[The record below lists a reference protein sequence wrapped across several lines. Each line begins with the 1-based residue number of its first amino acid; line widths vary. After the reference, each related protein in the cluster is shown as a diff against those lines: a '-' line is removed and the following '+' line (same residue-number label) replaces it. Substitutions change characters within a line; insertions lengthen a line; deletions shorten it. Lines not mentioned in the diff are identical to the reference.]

1 MKPAPRPVRPPARM
15 LAAATGVVAI
25 SGGTL
30 VGIPDVL
37 RQDGLTA
44 RTIAQ
49 LLTSAVPTDARDVR
63 VNGVYGSAH
72 KGTWQ
77 FVASL
82 TWRTADGTIGGGTT
96 ELPQHGGQPPI
107 PSEFGPERLEHEH
120 RIGWTIARLRHA
132 MRHIDIGNEPLAM
145 VELEITADEQP
156 TVLACSAAGTES
168 AASCTEYDA
177 NGDVTRRFTDRLVD
191 VYGLDAVS
199 VQRASAPVTA
209 TP

>member
-1 MKPAPRPVRPPARM
+1 M
-15 LAAATGVVAI
+15 LAAAAGVIAI
-25 SGGTL
+25 SGGTI
-30 VGIPDVL
+30 VSIPNVL

-44 RTIAQ
+44 RTIAH
-49 LLTSAVPTDARDVR
+49 LLSDAVPPDVHDVR

-107 PSEFGPERLEHEH
+107 PSQLDLERLEHEH
-120 RIGWTIARLRHA
+120 RIGWSVAQLRHA
-132 MRHIDIGNEPLAM
+132 MRRIDIGNESLAM
-145 VELEITADEQP
+145 VELAITADEQP
-156 TVLACSAAGTES
+156 RVLTCSAAGTE
-168 AASCTEYDA
+168 AAATCTEYDA
-177 NGDVTRRFTDRLVD
+177 DGDVRRRFADWLVD
-191 VYGLDAVS
+191 VYGLEAVS
-199 VQRASAPVTA
+199 VQRVSAPVTA

>member
-1 MKPAPRPVRPPARM
+1 MKPAPRPVRPPARI
-15 LAAATGVVAI
+15 LAAAAGVVAL

-37 RQDGLTA
+37 REDGLTA
-44 RTIAQ
+44 RTIAH
-49 LLTSAVPTDARDVR
+49 LLTGAAPPDVHDVR

-96 ELPQHGGQPPI
+96 ELPQHGGQLPI
-107 PSEFGPERLEHEH
+107 PSEFGAERLEHEH
-120 RIGWTIARLRHA
+120 RIGWSIPRLRHA

-145 VELEITADEQP
+145 TELAITDEQP
-156 TVLACSAAGTES
+156 RVLACSAARTE
-168 AASCTEYDA
+168 AAGSCTEYDA
-177 NGDVTRRFTDRLVD
+177 NGDVTRRFADQLID

-199 VQRASAPVTA
+199 VQRVSVPVTA